1 MSKAKK
7 TTTGWRRRYLVNIY
21 GVVWLV
27 RGRGRKIDGKVHYM
41 VRVSGKWGW
50 YNVGQSTVVGGK
62 WGWHN
67 VGQSTVVDGV
77 AQLAALRLQGIQV
90 WDEPR
95 W

>member
-27 RGRGRKIDGKVHYM
+27 RGRGRNIDGEVHYM
-41 VRVSGKWGW
+41 VRV
-50 YNVGQSTVVGGK
+50 NGK

-90 WDEPR
+90 RDEPR